1 MKTSRQRTILP
12 FTPSFILSW
21 CICMQSIMVNFGQQ
35 YVETSVLSDLVVLFE
50 HPFLLTIAVVYQVF
64 FKYILYFPVLHGS
77 SILKYFVF
85 YVVEMRI
92 WSIFLISHERKSSS
106 RSKIAIGATASRN
119 VGNLSCR

>member
-1 MKTSRQRTILP
+1 
-12 FTPSFILSW
+12 
-21 CICMQSIMVNFGQQ
+21 MVNFGQQ

-119 VGNLSCR
+119 VDNLSCR